1 MANARWRALARS
13 KERRR
18 RNKDDRRDSSQM
30 PPAEPGSDAE
40 APGVETAPA
49 VSNLQVQPAT
59 QHPFAGLS
67 ELLDIEDEVA
77 S

>member
-1 MANARWRALARS
+1 MANVRWRALARS

-18 RNKDDRRDSSQM
+18 WNKDDRRDSSQM

-49 VSNLQVQPAT
+49 VSNLQVQPAV
-59 QHPFAGLS
+59 HYPFAALA
-67 ELLDIEDEVA
+67 LPDEDAEAA